1 MAQTTVPN
9 LPVLGR
15 HLTSGRLLA
24 KNTIWNLFGSIGPML
39 VGVVCIPF
47 IIRGLGA
54 DRFGVLTL
62 AWALIGYAS
71 LFDLGLGRALTKLVA
86 ETLGR
91 GSPSDACPLVWT
103 TLLLMLVL
111 GLAGGLALGA
121 TAPWLVERALRIP
134 AALQGESLA
143 AFYFLAFSIPIV
155 LVSAGLRGLLQALQC
170 FGLIN
175 LVAIP
180 IGILSFAAPLLVLQF
195 SHRLAP
201 MVAVLVGLDL
211 FACLAYLVLSVRA
224 VPELRRVAWH
234 SPLVRPLLRFGGW
247 MTVSNVVSPLMFT
260 MDRFLIGTLVS
271 IAAVAY
277 YATPHEV
284 VTKLFIIP
292 SALVSVLFPAFSTSS
307 VHNPDRTV
315 LLFGRAVK
323 FVFLLLFPITLLVL
337 AFGGRALALWLGQD
351 FAMHSAPVLRWLIVG
366 VFINSLAQIPFA
378 LIQGMGRPDLTAKL
392 HLLEL
397 PCYLAALWFLTR
409 AYGIEGAA
417 IAWVL
422 RIVLDT
428 CLLFFLST
436 RVLRGSGA
444 AVRRLAA
451 GALAALALFGLVTT
465 PMAPAAK
472 AALLCALLIAFAVGA
487 WRIAIGSDER
497 AIVLSYAGSFRG
509 QGFQTLPILPG
520 KE

>member
-1 MAQTTVPN
+1 MAQTTIANPQA
-9 LPVLGR
+9 LDMR
-15 HLTSGRLLA
+15 LTSSRLLA

-39 VGVVCIPF
+39 TAVVCVPF
-47 IIRGLGA
+47 IIRGLGS

-71 LFDLGLGRALTKLVA
+71 LLDLGLGRALTKLVA
-86 ETLGR
+86 EALGR
-91 GSPSDACPLVWT
+91 GSPSDAGPLVWT
-103 TLLLMLVL
+103 ALLLMLVL
-111 GLAGGLALGA
+111 GLAGGLVLGA
-121 TAPWLVERALRIP
+121 ISPWLVKRALRIP
-134 AALQGESLA
+134 AALQSESLA
-143 AFYFLAFSIPIV
+143 AFYLLAFSIPIV

-195 SHRLAP
+195 SHHLAP
-201 MVAVLVGLDL
+201 VVALLVGLDL
-211 FACLAYLVLSVRA
+211 VACLAYLLLSVRA
-224 VPELRRVAWH
+224 VPEFRRVAWH

-247 MTVSNVVSPLMFT
+247 MTVSNVISPLMFT

-307 VHNPDRTV
+307 VQNLDRTV
-315 LLFGRAVK
+315 LLFVRAVK
-323 FVFLLLFPITLLVL
+323 FVFLLLFPITVLVL
-337 AFGGRALALWLGQD
+337 AFGGRTLALWLGQD
-351 FAMHSAPVLRWLIVG
+351 FAVHCEPVLRWLIVG

-392 HLLEL
+392 HLLEF

-422 RIVLDT
+422 RIALDT

-451 GALAALALFGLVTT
+451 GALVALALFGLFTA
-465 PMAPAAK
+465 PMALATK
-472 AALLCALLIAFAVGA
+472 TALVCTVLIVFAVVA
-487 WRIAIGSDER
+487 WRVALGSDER
-497 AIVLSYAGSFRG
+497 AIVLSYADSFR
-509 QGFQTLPILPG
+509 T
-520 KE
+520 